1 MSFQKPLVT
10 IELDEYNK
18 MLEYI
23 KLLDDSI
30 GDSCNKYKR
39 ALQDIIS
46 GYHKMGTTM
55 NYSITPSD
63 TFRVI
68 VTEAITK
75 NNIKVKD
82 NYEIE

>member
-30 GDSCNKYKR
+30 GDSCNKYKM

-46 GYHKMGTTM
+46 GYRRMGAAM
-55 NYSITPSD
+55 NYSISPSD
-63 TFRVI
+63 TFQAI

-75 NNIKVKD
+75 NNIRVKD

>member
-1 MSFQKPLVT
+1 
-10 IELDEYNK
+10 
-18 MLEYI
+18 
-23 KLLDDSI
+23 
-30 GDSCNKYKR
+30 
-39 ALQDIIS
+39 
-46 GYHKMGTTM
+46 MGTTM